1 MNTRPAIAVF
11 LPADSA
17 DLPYLRCLVTAARR
31 LGLEVEVPREIHSLP
46 ELGAECAGEC
56 RGVEVP
62 SAGCRMVLSI
72 GGDGTFLR
80 AARWTLQGNCAPVA
94 GINAGS
100 LGFLASWERDDYT
113 TLLQMASTYRI
124 PTRQRSLLQVSCPAL
139 AADTFAYAL
148 NEVSIL
154 RSETSQMITVEASLQ
169 GSPLT
174 EYTGDGLIACTA
186 TGSTGY
192 NLSAGGPILQPD
204 LPAIV
209 LTPVAPH
216 ALTQRPLVIGGDS
229 VLRLRVRGRSSSF
242 LLSVDGCSQP
252 LPIGSPVEITRAPI
266 TLSTVH
272 NASEDFASRLRAKL
286 MWGEN
291 PVPR

>member
-1 MNTRPAIAVF
+1 MNSRPSIAVF
-11 LPADSA
+11 LPADTDDFTYFRRVA
-17 DLPYLRCLVTAARR
+17 ETAAT
-31 LGLEVEVPREIHSLP
+31 LGLDVELP
-46 ELGAECAGEC
+46 TELYRHLSEADSGCC
-56 RGVEVP
+56 RGAGFP
-62 SAGCRMVLSI
+62 SPTCRMVLSI

-80 AARWTLQGNCAPVA
+80 AARWTLQGNGAPVA

-100 LGFLASWERDDYT
+100 LGFLASWEREEYP
-113 TLLQMASTYRI
+113 LLLRMAATYRI
-124 PTRQRSLLQVSCPAL
+124 PVRQRSMLKVCCDSLPAD
-139 AADTFAYAL
+139 AFAYAL
-148 NEVSIL
+148 NDVSLL
-154 RSETSQMITVEASLQ
+154 RSETSQMITVEAALQ

-174 EYTGDGLIACTA
+174 EYTGDGLIICTA

-216 ALTQRPLVIGGDS
+216 TLTQRPLVISGDS
-229 VLRLRVRGRSSSF
+229 MLKLRVRGRSSSF

-252 LPIGSPVEITRAPI
+252 LPIGSKIEITRAPI

-291 PVPR
+291 PGHR

>member
-1 MNTRPAIAVF
+1 MPT
-11 LPADSA
+11 DTA
-17 DLPYLRCLVTAARR
+17 DLNYLQRLAATAGS
-31 LGLEVEVPREIHSLP
+31 LGLDVEMPG
-46 ELGAECAGEC
+46 ELYTLLMQGFDSEDACAGC

-62 SAGCRMVLSI
+62 SPICRMVLSI

-80 AARWTLQGNCAPVA
+80 AARWTLQGNGAPVA

-100 LGFLASWERDDYT
+100 LGFLASWEREEYPA
-113 TLLQMASTYRI
+113 LLQMAASYRI
-124 PTRQRSLLQVSCPAL
+124 PTRQRSMLRVSCEGLP
-139 AADTFAYAL
+139 ADTFAYAL
-148 NEVSIL
+148 NDVSLL
-154 RSETSQMITVEASLQ
+154 RSETSQMIIVEAALQ
-169 GSPLT
+169 GTPLT
-174 EYTGDGLIACTA
+174 EYTGDGLIVCTA

-216 ALTQRPLVIGGDS
+216 TLTQRPLVISGDS
-229 VLRLRVRGRSSSF
+229 VLRLRVRGRSSRF

-252 LPIGSPVEITRAPI
+252 LPIGSTIEITRAPI
-266 TLSTVH
+266 ALSTVH

-291 PVPR
+291 PGHR